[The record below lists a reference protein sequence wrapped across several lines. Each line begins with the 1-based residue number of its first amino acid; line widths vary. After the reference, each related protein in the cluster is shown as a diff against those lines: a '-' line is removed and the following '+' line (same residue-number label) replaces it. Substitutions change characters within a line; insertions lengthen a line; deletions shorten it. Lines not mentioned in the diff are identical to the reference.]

1 MKSIDLRSLVGTAL
15 CVALELII
23 PMLFHA
29 IGLGATFSPMHLPV
43 LICGLCFGPWYGL
56 ICGVLGPFISSIVTG
71 MPPLFP
77 TCLTMTFELS
87 AYGFFSGLFYRSF
100 KMNLY
105 LSLIITM
112 IIGRIVGGL
121 VSAIIFTLIGSPY
134 SFELF
139 FSAYFIT
146 TIPGILVQIILVPLI
161 VIALE
166 KGRVITKPQIDSV

>member
-1 MKSIDLRSLVGTAL
+1 MKSIDLRRLTGTAL
-15 CVALELII
+15 CIALGLIV

-29 IGLGATFSPMHLPV
+29 VGLGATFSPMHLPV
-43 LICGLCFGPWYGL
+43 LLCGLCFGPWYGL
-56 ICGVLGPFISSIVTG
+56 ICGVLCPFISSIVTG

-87 AYGFFSGLFYRSF
+87 VYGFLSGFLYRTL
-100 KMNLY
+100 KKNIY

-112 IIGRIVGGL
+112 IAGRLTGGF
-121 VSAIIFTLIGSPY
+121 VSAVIFTIIGSPY

-146 TIPGILVQIILVPLI
+146 TLPGILVQLIIVPLI
-161 VIALE
+161 VFALE
-166 KGRVITKPQIDSV
+166 KGKVISSPRLSH